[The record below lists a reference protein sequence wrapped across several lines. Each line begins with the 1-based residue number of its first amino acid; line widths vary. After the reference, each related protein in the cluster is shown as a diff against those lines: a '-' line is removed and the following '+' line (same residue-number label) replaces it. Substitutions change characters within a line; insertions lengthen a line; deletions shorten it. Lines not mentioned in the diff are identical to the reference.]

1 MNHAIVRSDNIVD
14 TPLLRGWNEVGLG
27 VLSEWKN
34 SSLEEVYHDIVNQL
48 QGNPFVYEEKEE
60 ENNAEVVEEKPVLP
74 A

>member
-1 MNHAIVRSDNIVD
+1 MRSDNFVD

-34 SSLEEVYHDIVNQL
+34 SSLEEVYHDIVDQL

-60 ENNAEVVEEKPVLP
+60 EKSQEVVEEKPVLP

>member
-1 MNHAIVRSDNIVD
+1 MRSDNIVD
-14 TPLLRGWNEVGLG
+14 TPLLRGWNEVGEG
-27 VLSEWKN
+27 VLPEWKN

-60 ENNAEVVEEKPVLP
+60 EKSPEVVEEKPVLP